1 MQIRSAFMRTD
12 FILFVEGCGALVFS
26 SFIFLFGFLPV
37 VLALYYITP
46 RRFRNLT
53 LFVVDLVFYSWGEP
67 MLVLLM
73 MVSVLINYI
82 AGILLG
88 ARRQKKSLSRF
99 IFVTAIIL
107 NLGLLGFFKY
117 VGFIGETLQFVLP
130 FLNIPILEVSLPIGI
145 SFYTFQTMSYTIDV
159 YRNAVK
165 VQKNFIDFGTYVSL
179 FPQLI
184 AGPIVRYAD
193 VAEQLVHR
201 RENLQQFTDGVK
213 LFLIGLAKKVLLAN
227 QMGILWDSIRKS
239 GEASG
244 ALGAWVGIIAYTFQ
258 IYFDFSGYSD
268 MAIGLG
274 KMFGFE
280 FVKNFDYP
288 YISKS
293 ITEFWRRWHISLGT
307 WFREYVYI
315 PLGGNRKGLG
325 RQIINMSVVWFLTG
339 LWHGASWNFI
349 LWGVYF
355 GILLIIEKTFMLKV
369 LKKLPAIFG
378 HGGAQA
384 AELVVGHIYSLILI
398 ILGWV
403 LFYFEDMNEM
413 GSFVARLFGAD
424 GWMMSSDVTP
434 TVLAYVP
441 LLVIALLVSTPLFT
455 TIYHK
460 IKWQPMQLMIDN
472 VGCVLSLLL
481 CTASLASS
489 SYNPFLYFKF

>member
-1 MQIRSAFMRTD
+1 M
-12 FILFVEGCGALVFS
+12 VFS

-46 RRFRNLT
+46 RRFRNVT

-67 MLVLLM
+67 KLVLLM
-73 MVSVLINYI
+73 MVSVLLNYFSAI
-82 AGILLG
+82 LIGIYRPKKRL
-88 ARRQKKSLSRF
+88 ARAIFILS
-99 IFVTAIIL
+99 IIL

-117 VGFIGETLQFVLP
+117 IGFIGETLQFMLP

-159 YRNAVK
+159 YRNTVA
-165 VQKNFIDFGTYVSL
+165 VQKNVITFGTYVSL

-184 AGPIVRYAD
+184 AGPIVRYSD
-193 VAEQLVHR
+193 VAEQLVNR
-201 RENLQQFTDGVK
+201 RESLQQFTDGVRI
-213 LFLIGLAKKVLLAN
+213 FLIGLAKKVLVAN
-227 QMGILWDSIRKS
+227 QMGVLWDILRKS
-239 GEASG
+239 TDGG
-244 ALGAWVGIIAYTFQ
+244 VIGAWCGILAYTFQ
-258 IYFDFSGYSD
+258 IYYDFSGYSD

-280 FVKNFDYP
+280 FMKNFDYP
-288 YISKS
+288 YISES

-355 GILLIIEKTFMLKV
+355 GILLIIEKTFLLKA
-369 LKKLPAIFG
+369 LKKAPAI
-378 HGGAQA
+378 
-384 AELVVGHIYSLILI
+384 VRHIYALFFIV
-398 ILGWV
+398 LGWV
-403 LFYFEDMNEM
+403 LFYFENMGEM
-413 GSFVARLFGAD
+413 GVFLGRLFGAQ
-424 GWMMSSDVTP
+424 GFGLSVNTGAAILSF
-434 TVLAYVP
+434 LP
-441 LLVIALLVSTPLFT
+441 LMIAAAVISTPLLTNTF
-455 TIYHK
+455 HR
-460 IKWQPMQLMIDN
+460 IKSSGVRMVLEN
-472 VGCVLSLLL
+472 TGCVLSLLL
-481 CTASLASS
+481 CTASLAGS